1 MGPLLAVDIITTLA
15 DTPPLGCNS
24 ISSLS
29 EVRRARN
36 TLLRTVRVKARRKGA
51 AKRLHVRA
59 PILDRLVKAKR
70 PTTDDGKQGR
80 AISFPEPEPWPDSV
94 DGAELLDGIAAAHSQ
109 PRFCPPHPNRIRI
122 SGASR
127 AVSLNI

>member
-1 MGPLLAVDIITTLA
+1 MA
-15 DTPPLGCNS
+15 
-24 ISSLS
+24 
-29 EVRRARN
+29 RREEF
-36 TLLRTVRVKARRKGA
+36 KARDNQNSLGDLDAAVERLAALSPLQYEHERKGE
-51 AKRLHVRA
+51 AKRLNVRA